1 MGKTNFNQ
9 SKQNMKQVGTIPT
22 DALFQLFDKKNEKP
36 YSASIQQLLSM
47 TGGGGGLPSI
57 ETFQQSGIDITSSV
71 VNAEDVNLYVFDF
84 VLNDIVLTTFK
95 FTGTIWNTSLEGV
108 DFTWAIGEAMDSTGM
123 IFISGNYTS
132 VSQTGVNIVVSYTA
146 AADKFS
152 NGTLNK
158 ITAIKSYDIPLPGDN
173 YITLFT
179 EMIQRGNKILQD
191 YNTYTNNIHN
201 ALYSSYHINFDQL
214 TTNAS
219 MSVSA
224 QNTDGIHYYIP
235 YQYTEIDISSAEI
248 LNLGT
253 NPIEL
258 LPAPGVGKYYEYNIS
273 LEYTYNTSAYISPN
287 LEIECGIAISLIDS
301 SLLMR
306 IYNQATVISNSNAG
320 KPMSLNTNVTL
331 KGAGAVNPISG
342 DSTLKVKIWY
352 RIMNF
357 G

>member
-9 SKQNMKQVGTIPT
+9 SKQNMKQVGSIPT
-22 DALFQLFDKKNEKP
+22 DALFQIFDKSNKKP

-95 FTGTIWNTSLEGV
+95 FTGTIWNTSLGGV

-132 VSQTGVNIVVSYTA
+132 VSQTGVNIVVSY
-146 AADKFS
+146 DKFS

-179 EMIQRGNKILQD
+179 EMIQGGNEILQD

-224 QNTDGIHYYIP
+224 QNTDGIHYYTP

-258 LPAPGVGKYYEYNIS
+258 LPAPGVGKYYEHVIS
-273 LEYTYNTSAYISPN
+273 LEYTYNTSTYTPLR
-287 LEIECGIAISLIDS
+287 LEIVCGGVVAVTDGGFLGA
-301 SLLMR
+301 LENR
-306 IYNQATVISNSNAG
+306 ATVISNSNIG
-320 KPMSLNTNVTL
+320 ESISLNTNVIL
-331 KGAGAVNPISG
+331 RGEGSSNPTNG
-342 DSTLKVKIWY
+342 DGTLKVKIWY
-352 RIMNF
+352 RIVNF